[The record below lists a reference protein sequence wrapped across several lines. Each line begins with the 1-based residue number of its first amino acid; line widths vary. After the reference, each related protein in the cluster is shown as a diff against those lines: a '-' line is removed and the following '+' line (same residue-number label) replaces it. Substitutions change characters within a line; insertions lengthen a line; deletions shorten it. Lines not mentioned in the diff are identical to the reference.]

1 MPKLLLVRHGMTNLQ
16 KEDRFWGNTD
26 VQLNEL
32 GITQAKQIRDRLL
45 PEKVTHV
52 YSSTLSRARDTAKI
66 IAAPFKKEVTACEE
80 LCECNFG
87 YLEGLSYDEIKRM
100 HPKVA
105 EELGKMEG
113 INFPGGESMEEFY
126 TRVQKFL
133 SRLKKHKQQDVIVIA
148 AHGGSLRMLIC
159 HLLELELKHWSR
171 IQISR
176 ASISIVDTYPRISI
190 LNVLNDTSHLKMG
203 ER

>member
-1 MPKLLLVRHGMTNLQ
+1 LPKLLLIRHGMTNLQ
-16 KEDRFWGNTD
+16 NEDRFWGNTD

-32 GITQAKQIRDRLL
+32 GIMQAKQIRDRII

-52 YSSTLSRARDTAKI
+52 YASTLSRARDTAKI
-66 IAAPFKKEVTACEE
+66 IAAPLRKEVTACEE

-87 YLEGLSYDEIKRM
+87 YIEGLSYEEIKRQ
-100 HPKVA
+100 HPKIA

-126 TRVQKFL
+126 ARVQKFMA
-133 SRLKKHKQQDVIVIA
+133 RLKKHKQQDVIAVV

-159 HLLELELKHWSR
+159 HLLELEIKHWSR
-171 IQISR
+171 IQITR
-176 ASISIVDTYPRISI
+176 ASLSIVDMYPRICI
-190 LNVLNDTSHLKMG
+190 LSMLNDTSHLKIG